1 MTKSAALL
9 GLFACLAGPPAC
21 GGADTEAKP
30 SVFTEPSAGAKDVS
44 SGTPYEL
51 LFPLVDGTLYQY
63 ETRDLAGGTGLSIV
77 RVFRSSANEGEWR
90 LPSATK
96 RFVYTPSGLY
106 LERFGARVPLLEGP
120 LVAGQ
125 TFPGEHGGR
134 TRITSTD
141 AAIEVPAGRFVR
153 CVETVEERG
162 GDAPARY
169 RTVYCPGVGV
179 VALEV
184 EAGDAGEHAVLRSYG
199 PPVAIG
205 PDGATI
211 VR

>member
-9 GLFACLAGPPAC
+9 GLFACLVGPAACAGAE
-21 GGADTEAKP
+21 GAAPP
-30 SVFTEPSAGAKDVS
+30 SVFTAPSSGAKDVS
-44 SGTPYEL
+44 SGTPYEV
-51 LFPLVDGTLYQY
+51 LFPLVDGSLYQY
-63 ETRDLAGGTGLSIV
+63 ETTDLAGGKGLSIV
-77 RVFRSSANEGEWR
+77 RVFRASANEGEWR
-90 LPSATK
+90 LPNATK
-96 RFVYTPSGLY
+96 RFVFASNGLY

-125 TFPGEHGGR
+125 TFAGEHGGR
-134 TRITSTD
+134 TRITATD
-141 AAIEVPAGRFVR
+141 RAIEVPAGSFTR

-179 VALEV
+179 VALDV
-184 EAGDAGEHAVLRSYG
+184 EAGGAGERAVLRSHG

>member
-9 GLFACLAGPPAC
+9 GLLAGLVGC
-21 GGADTEAKP
+21 GGAAGEAKP
-30 SVFTEPSAGAKDVS
+30 SLFTAPSQGAKDVS
-44 SGTPYEL
+44 SGTPYEV
-51 LFPLVDGTLYQY
+51 LFPLVDGNLYQY
-63 ETRDLAGGTGLSIV
+63 ATTNLAGGSGVSIV
-77 RVFRSSANEGEWR
+77 RVHRSSASEGEWR
-90 LPSATK
+90 LPNATK
-96 RFVYTPSGLY
+96 RFVYAPSGLY

-120 LVAGQ
+120 IVAGQ

-134 TRITSTD
+134 TRITTTD
-141 AAIEVPAGRFVR
+141 ATVEVPAGRFAR

-169 RTVYCPGVGV
+169 RTVYCPGVGMV
-179 VALEV
+179 SLDV
-184 EAGDAGEHAVLRSYG
+184 EAGGVGERAVLQSHG